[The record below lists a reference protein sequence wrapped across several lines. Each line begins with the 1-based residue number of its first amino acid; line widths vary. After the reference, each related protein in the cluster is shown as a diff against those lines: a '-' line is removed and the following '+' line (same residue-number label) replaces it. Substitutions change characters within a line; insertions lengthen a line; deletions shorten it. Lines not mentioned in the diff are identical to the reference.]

1 MHCRCGSRW
10 VGAVS
15 AARNPSEKMR
25 LEHHAVGPG
34 VAVLGSRETPF
45 RPISPEWVWWRLADY
60 VAVKMPRQDRDRV
73 VPETTTPRLDGGV
86 RTSFLGPKLAVSV
99 SGRLLPM
106 GRLAVQLS

>member
-1 MHCRCGSRW
+1 
-10 VGAVS
+10 VGIVS
-15 AARNPSEKMR
+15 SARNPSQKSTSNIMPFS
-25 LEHHAVGPG
+25 GP
-34 VAVLGSRETPF
+34 VLGSRETPF
-45 RPISPEWVWWRLADY
+45 RPISPEWVWPRLADY
-60 VAVKMPRQDRDRV
+60 VAVKMSRQDRDRA